1 MARGLKWRVCAAL
14 AAVSAVWFIGL
25 TSAGAEPPMPV
36 ADGHAVNGLC
46 LVCHGQELTVRASVG
61 QERTIDAVELKAF
74 NAAAHKGLECV
85 DCHPVQSALPHLK
98 PEGLGRLGA
107 TDPVACQECHPD
119 AYEGYRDG
127 PHGTMAKLGDDRAP
141 ACGDCHGN
149 PHYVQLVRQWTED
162 DRAAACAQCHSGA
175 NTSFVEASLGHKPPS
190 AGFLSTPYFA
200 GLFLM
205 ILTAATLAFGI
216 IHVELEMLRWLVRWW
231 RSHSAR
237 TAGDG
242 HRS

>member
-1 MARGLKWRVCAAL
+1 M
-14 AAVSAVWFIGL
+14 AVSAGWLIGL
-25 TSAGAEPPMPV
+25 ASAGAEPPAPA
-36 ADGHAVNGLC
+36 ADGHAPNGLC
-46 LVCHGQELTVRASVG
+46 LVCHGQELTVGASTA
-61 QERTIDAVELKAF
+61 QQRTIDAVERQAF
-74 NAAAHKGLECV
+74 DASAHKRVECV
-85 DCHPVQSALPHLK
+85 DCHPVQSALPHPK
-98 PEGLGRLGA
+98 PEALGLPGA
-107 TDPVACQECHPD
+107 GDAVACPECHSD

-149 PHYVQLVRQWTED
+149 AHYVRLVQQWTED

-175 NTSFVEASLGHKPPS
+175 TRSFVEASLGHKAPS

-216 IHVELEMLRWLVRWW
+216 IHVELSLLRWFSRW
-231 RSHSAR
+231 RGTHSAR
-237 TAGDG
+237 TAGDDD
-242 HRS
+242 RS